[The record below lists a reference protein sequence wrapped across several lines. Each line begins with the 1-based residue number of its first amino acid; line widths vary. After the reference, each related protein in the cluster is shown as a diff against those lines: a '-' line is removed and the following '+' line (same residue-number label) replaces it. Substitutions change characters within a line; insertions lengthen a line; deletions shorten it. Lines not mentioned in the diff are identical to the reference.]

1 MDYHTISI
9 LKSVTFF
16 IMFLLPGY
24 IGIPRG
30 FRAWELWKKTH
41 KMIYLSNAVTFFMAA
56 FFLYVAAL
64 VVMIMRLL
72 GVA

>member
-1 MDYHTISI
+1 MDYQTISI

-16 IMFLLPGY
+16 VMFLLPGY
-24 IGIPRG
+24 MGVPRG
-30 FRAWELWKKTH
+30 FRSWELWKKTH
-41 KMIYLSNAVTFFMAA
+41 KIIHLSNAVTFFMAA

-72 GVA
+72 GEA